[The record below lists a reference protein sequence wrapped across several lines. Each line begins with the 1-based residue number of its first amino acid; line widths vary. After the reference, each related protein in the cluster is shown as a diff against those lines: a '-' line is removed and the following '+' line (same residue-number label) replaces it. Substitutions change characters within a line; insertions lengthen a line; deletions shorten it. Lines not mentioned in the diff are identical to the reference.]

1 MAIAR
6 AAVAAAAAPKGV
18 DRRTMFAT
26 AAATSV
32 AGVAAAGQAATQ
44 VAAQLPAMLP
54 AAVPAA
60 IPAGVGAVAA
70 GAAALAGQIV
80 KVTVDINKQALV
92 GHLHAFLSEPTRP
105 NAPVVHEL
113 TKNAQLGLPLP
124 IIEHLLLEGEM
135 SRDEV
140 EAFVDGMLGG
150 RENVHFH

>member
-6 AAVAAAAAPKGV
+6 AAVATVPKGV
-18 DRRTMFAT
+18 DRRTVFAT

-32 AGVAAAGQAATQ
+32 AGVAAAGQAATL
-44 VAAQLPAMLP
+44 VAAQLPAVLPAMSTAP
-54 AAVPAA
+54 AAV
-60 IPAGVGAVAA
+60 AGGTASVVA

-80 KVTVDINKQALV
+80 KVTVDVNKAALV
-92 GHLHAFLSEPTRP
+92 GHLHAYLSDPTRP
-105 NAPVVHEL
+105 NTPVVHEL

-135 SRDEV
+135 SKEDV

-150 RENVHFH
+150 RHDIVMH